1 MASVAKHS
9 APKRAGHVRHIG
21 IAAILTLI
29 AAPLVWLVLTAVYR
43 LPQEGS
49 AQAVRI
55 DQLFQAHFIMI
66 SLLFAMIVVPT
77 IYALVVFRR
86 DEFDEEDAEHIHGNN
101 LLEAIWIIVP
111 TIIVLGFGVW
121 GFDILRDITAP
132 QQGEMEI
139 VVKGFQWGWFFD
151 YPEAGVTG
159 SSDLVVPV
167 GTPIKFVL
175 ESTGNNKVLHSFWV
189 PEWRVKQDV
198 LPVETPE
205 ERRIIRV
212 TPTLLGSTMVRCAEI
227 CGTGHHSMRANVYI
241 VPQDSFEAWLAGE
254 MTIEEIVAADNIEPL
269 PLGANQ

>member
-29 AAPLVWLVLTAVYR
+29 AAPLVWLVLNAVYR

-86 DEFDEEDAEHIHGNN
+86 DEFDDEDAEHIHGNN
-101 LLEAIWIIVP
+101 LLEAIWIIIP

-205 ERRIIRV
+205 ER
-212 TPTLLGSTMVRCAEI
+212 
-227 CGTGHHSMRANVYI
+227 
-241 VPQDSFEAWLAGE
+241 
-254 MTIEEIVAADNIEPL
+254 
-269 PLGANQ
+269 

>member
-1 MASVAKHS
+1 
-9 APKRAGHVRHIG
+9 
-21 IAAILTLI
+21 
-29 AAPLVWLVLTAVYR
+29 
-43 LPQEGS
+43 
-49 AQAVRI
+49 
-55 DQLFQAHFIMI
+55 
-66 SLLFAMIVVPT
+66 
-77 IYALVVFRR
+77 
-86 DEFDEEDAEHIHGNN
+86 
-101 LLEAIWIIVP
+101 
-111 TIIVLGFGVW
+111 VLGFGVW